1 MLASLPPLLI
11 WPCRVGL
18 AHRLE
23 DEDVVQLVKKKVKT
37 GEEGKGRC
45 DEGAWQRLFAYGRCF
60 HSFHSLLGSDCSAL
74 CTIQN
79 ARSSSCKAEHERV

>member
-1 MLASLPPLLI
+1 MLSRQTPHTL
-11 WPCRVGL
+11 PCRVGL

-45 DEGAWQRLFAYGRCF
+45 VICLFVCACVNPI
-60 HSFHSLLGSDCSAL
+60 C
-74 CTIQN
+74 
-79 ARSSSCKAEHERV
+79 